1 MSKTMRSLHKQP
13 SSPAPKSPLLIS
25 KSEKKYKRVRMALK
39 NEVQPQS
46 VIEKMY
52 FADITQLN
60 WDIER
65 YRRVK
70 TAILNTA
77 FRAALAT
84 ILEQVLT
91 RPGDDDSDV
100 DDKAAVLA
108 DQWFSDSAAKRR
120 VSTLLAKYQL
130 DGAAVEGQVMKD
142 CAAELAALDRLL
154 ASASRAD
161 KRPSDCWPSTVRYC
175 HGM

>member
-1 MSKTMRSLHKQP
+1 M
-13 SSPAPKSPLLIS
+13 
-25 KSEKKYKRVRMALK
+25 
-39 NEVQPQS
+39 
-46 VIEKMY
+46 IEKMY

-77 FRAALAT
+77 FSGLAT
-84 ILEQVLT
+84 ILERVLT

-108 DQWFSDSAAKRR
+108 DQWFSNSAAKRR

-154 ASASRAD
+154 ASAESRRQKAIRLLAEYRAVLSRHVGAAGD
-161 KRPSDCWPSTVRYC
+161 EPAKSHAAPLPAKLRPLALGFVTQKKLPEPDR
-175 HGM
+175 G